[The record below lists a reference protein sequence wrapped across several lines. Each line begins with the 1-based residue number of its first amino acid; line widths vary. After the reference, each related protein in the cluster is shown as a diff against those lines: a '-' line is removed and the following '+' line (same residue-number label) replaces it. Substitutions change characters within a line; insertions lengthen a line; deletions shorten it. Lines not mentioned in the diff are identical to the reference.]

1 MKFVSWN
8 CKGFGNKIKEEALK
22 DIIKTSKVE
31 ILLIQETKMDGQ
43 DFIRKV
49 KERWNICKGIA
60 ESARGASGG
69 LGTLWISNK
78 YDLVK
83 SETCKH
89 WIFTNLLHL
98 KTSCQ
103 VSLFNLYVPIL
114 LEDKKS
120 CWEMLKDFLQWHD
133 LDNIILGGGP

>member
-49 KERWNICKGIA
+49 KERWNICKGIV
-60 ESARGASGG
+60 ESIGS
-69 LGTLWISNK
+69 
-78 YDLVK
+78 
-83 SETCKH
+83 
-89 WIFTNLLHL
+89 
-98 KTSCQ
+98 SCE
-103 VSLFNLYVPIL
+103 I
-114 LEDKKS
+114 
-120 CWEMLKDFLQWHD
+120 
-133 LDNIILGGGP
+133 NIT